1 MTSKQIF
8 EYALVELNKREAPS
22 LLLEDYNYF
31 INKAVNQYINRVY
44 NIYDINQQKTDDLR
58 VLKSSAVLTPTV
70 LGQSSEY
77 GETSLFDTSY
87 EVDLPD
93 DYLHVLNCVV
103 EYKLQRT
110 YKCYDKDSY
119 WHQGATRLTAD
130 MFSQIIN
137 NFYLRPCYKR
147 PYYYINNNNITNT
160 YPTTDNLVS
169 VIDSKYVLGVTS
181 ANLTTSSKIIITLTD
196 GTEKTYTCTVN
207 ELASAIGAGIKAL
220 DASLAVAGVV
230 TISTNDI
237 LIKDSAVSNIRID
250 GLGLDL
256 SKSPSST
263 RVAETRYG
271 NKSKV
276 RMEIRYGKDDKVF
289 KLNKIFIDYLKAPQ
303 FIRLTQDQ
311 IDEVEDN
318 SQIVEFPD
326 YVCQEIVNELIKLL
340 MENASDPRLQT
351 HIPISQSIAN
361 PQQEQ
366 QQQQQRK

>member
-1 MTSKQIF
+1 M
-8 EYALVELNKREAPS
+8 
-22 LLLEDYNYF
+22 EDYNYF

-58 VLKSSAVLTPTV
+58 VLKSSAVLTPTI
-70 LGQSSEY
+70 LGTSSEY
-77 GETSLFDTSY
+77 GDTSLFDKTY
-87 EVDLPD
+87 EVNLPD
-93 DYLHVLNCVV
+93 DYLHVLNCVI

-137 NFYLRPCYKR
+137 NYYLRPCYKR
-147 PYYYINNNNITNT
+147 PYYYINNNTVTNT
-160 YPTTDNLVS
+160 YPTTDNQVAI
-169 VIDSKYVLGVTS
+169 IDSKYVVETTLGELTVASIVTITLKDGTVKTASGVTVAALES
-181 ANLTTSSKIIITLTD
+181 A
-196 GTEKTYTCTVN
+196 
-207 ELASAIGAGIKAL
+207 IKAL
-220 DASLAVAGVV
+220 DASLAVSGIV
-230 TISTNDI
+230 TLDTNNV
-237 LIKDSAVSNIRID
+237 LIKDSAISNISVAGP
-250 GLGLDL
+250 GLVL

-263 RVAETRYG
+263 RVAENRYG
-271 NKSKV
+271 NQSKV
-276 RMEIRYGKDDKVF
+276 RMEIRYGKDDATF

-318 SQIVEFPD
+318 TQIIEFPD

-340 MENASDPRLQT
+340 MENGSDPRLQS
-351 HIPISQSIAN
+351 HIPVNQSIAN